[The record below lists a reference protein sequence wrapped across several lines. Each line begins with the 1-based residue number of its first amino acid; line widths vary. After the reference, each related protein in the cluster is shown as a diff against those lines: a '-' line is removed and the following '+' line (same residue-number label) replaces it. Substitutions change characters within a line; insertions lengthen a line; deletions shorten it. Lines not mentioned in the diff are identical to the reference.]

1 MSDGLNLAVD
11 EVEFAVAAERLAR
24 TGRTRVPGLLG
35 EGAGRLHDEMADP
48 IHDWAR
54 AFHNPFGVDVSAA
67 GFDAQSDEDRQAALD
82 RIHAGA
88 AKGLQFLF
96 DRLLIH
102 TTGDEASH
110 TPPLLKAA
118 VELFNSEAYLAFA
131 RRLTG
136 DDRIVS
142 ADGQATRYLSGH
154 FLNRHTDANEASG
167 RLYAYVLNLSPRWR
181 AEWGGHLQFL
191 DETGEVTES
200 MIPAFGAL
208 NVFKVPQSHAVSVV
222 APFAP
227 APRYSIIG
235 WWRSQAL
242 T

>member
-1 MSDGLNLAVD
+1 M
-11 EVEFAVAAERLAR
+11 
-24 TGRTRVPGLLG
+24 
-35 EGAGRLHDEMADP
+35 
-48 IHDWAR
+48 
-54 AFHNPFGVDVSAA
+54 
-67 GFDAQSDEDRQAALD
+67 
-82 RIHAGA
+82 
-88 AKGLQFLF
+88 
-96 DRLLIH
+96 
-102 TTGDEASH
+102 
-110 TPPLLKAA
+110 
-118 VELFNSEAYLAFA
+118 
-131 RRLTG
+131 
-136 DDRIVS
+136 
-142 ADGQATRYLSGH
+142 
-154 FLNRHTDANEASG
+154 
-167 RLYAYVLNLSPRWR
+167 LNLSPRWR